1 MINITKEKGYVVITS
16 DDEKTFLIGEGILSV
31 PCNTIEYTL
40 DDESDFIQFN
50 SIYEDGILFVGTI
63 GNIQVNGTLVT
74 RENII
79 EQLDSVFNESY
90 EGGDSSSSGVEYA
103 AGDGISIE
111 DNTITNTGVTA
122 INFGSTIEDWSQK
135 TGIVTFYTN
144 FYDGSYDVN
153 IGGTSFYG
161 LKPID
166 DTILLENAGGTANGN
181 FRCGIKVNTDNFK
194 TINGESIIGSGDI
207 TISGGESGSSAEE
220 TDPIFTA
227 WKDNADV
234 VAGSNAS
241 GAGLNNVALGSY
253 ANASDV
259 SAAALGASTKA
270 TAVQATAVGNGASA
284 SAMRGTAIGS
294 MSSASGMWGVA
305 LGYNTSAP
313 STYGIAIG
321 ANATATSLNS
331 IAIGYNAVTS
341 AQNSLAIGPSVSAG
355 TTNETW
361 TRTNINNV
369 LKGDA
374 DSFAYV
380 KAADGSYVQLHTEW
394 TGTQSE
400 YDALETYYDTITY
413 NIIEG

>member
-90 EGGDSSSSGVEYA
+90 EGGSASGGVEYA

-181 FRCGIKVNTDNFK
+181 FRCGIKVNADNFK

-220 TDPIFTA
+220 TDPIFTE
-227 WKDNADV
+227 WKNSTYI
-234 VAGSNAS
+234 VAGKDVTSGNSCVGIGDTVTAS
-241 GAGLNNVALGSY
+241 GAGAVAIGPIAQSTSISSVAVGQSSRATGSRATAIGAEARATSIQATAMGYQARATESYSLALGSKC
-253 ANASDV
+253 
-259 SAAALGASTKA
+259 SAT
-270 TAVQATAVGNGASA
+270 T
-284 SAMRGTAIGS
+284 
-294 MSSASGMWGVA
+294 
-305 LGYNTSAP
+305 
-313 STYGIAIG
+313 
-321 ANATATSLNS
+321 LNS
-331 IAIGYNAVTS
+331 IAIGYNCSATS
-341 AQNSLAIGPSVSAG
+341 QSDSVVIGNSLSVGDVS
-355 TTNETW
+355 ETW
-361 TRTNINNV
+361 SRTNINNV

-380 KAADGSYVQLHTEW
+380 KAADGTYVQLHTEW

-400 YDALETYYDTITY
+400 YDALGTYYDTITY